1 VAAFVGLIMTGA
13 APPGSAAARPTNRP
27 AVQAAAAPAGGGT
40 VADGERPAGGGGAVA
55 DGATRPE
62 PAPPNLFGQ
71 ATPTRTQRA
80 EKLEPWEIRRRLAT
94 VDWRLLRPLCAAKA
108 ERAGRRMTLNVF
120 PDMAIVAE
128 QGTAGNT
135 FRKDS
140 LQWSGGASQA
150 ADSSITLTAIG
161 LCAKSSRRAV
171 LSGSIK
177 LNGAEYTIQPRP
189 GGQVAITEINSLAA
203 GLAQKPDRIEPPKR
217 TRGQHTKAPPAPS
230 RPAAPSQGGRP
241 VIDALILYTPGA
253 VKRAGGVDE
262 IQSWIQDAAARA
274 NGNLARSDVKA
285 SFRVVHMDEAKGYRG
300 GETVRPAFNH
310 LADPRDGMLDEA
322 ATLRNKYG
330 ADIVTTVVKGYD
342 PKDPIAGLASYPENP
357 KNPATSDEIWS
368 VVAAN
373 QLWAYV
379 LAHEWGHLLGL
390 THDWKTSPEKNPY
403 YPDNHAYVAPDSAF
417 VTIMG
422 YPSSCRTPCPYAG
435 YFANPH
441 LTYDGRPLG
450 VKLGAGRLSADNTR
464 VMNLTAPQVAAY
476 RKPKVTL
483 PDHKL
488 TIAAAPAIGGAARPR
503 ADAPHDPGAL
513 FTGPGDGRAELPLHR
528 FDAGRPAPRG
538 DRRDDQLWA
547 GDGAACPD
555 GAVAVPW
562 AGADGAP
569 GAPGEPVVPGE
580 AVCFPVLSAVLTA
593 LSNALPFTHD
603 FQGSSQ

>member
-1 VAAFVGLIMTGA
+1 MVGA
-13 APPGSAAARPTNRP
+13 APPGGAAARPTTTG
-27 AVQAAAAPAGGGT
+27 AALAAATAGGDGTTATGGGT
-40 VADGERPAGGGGAVA
+40 AAGDAASGGTAAGG
-55 DGATRPE
+55 TQPE
-62 PAPPNLFGQ
+62 PAPPDLFGQ
-71 ATPTRTQRA
+71 AAPTRTLRA
-80 EKLEPWEIRRRLAT
+80 ERLEPWEIRRRLAK
-94 VDWRLLRPLCAAKA
+94 VDWRLLRPLCDAKA
-108 ERAGRRMTLNVF
+108 ERAGGRMTLNVF

-128 QGTAGNT
+128 PGTAGNT

-140 LQWSGGASQA
+140 LQWSGGAA
-150 ADSSITLTAIG
+150 RTPDSSITLTAIG
-161 LCAKSSRRAV
+161 LCAKTPRRAV

-203 GLAQKPDRIEPPKR
+203 GLAQKPDQVDHPERARAKHPKA
-217 TRGQHTKAPPAPS
+217 QHTKTQHTKTRRAPA
-230 RPAAPSQGGRP
+230 RPAATARAGRP

-310 LADPRDGMLDEA
+310 LADPRDGVLDEA
-322 ATLRNKYG
+322 ATLRNRYG
-330 ADIVTTVVKGYD
+330 ADIVTTVVRGYD
-342 PKDPIAGLASYPENP
+342 PKDPVAGLASYPENP
-357 KNPATSDEIWS
+357 KNPATSGEIWS

-435 YFANPH
+435 FFANPH
-441 LTYDGRPLG
+441 LSYDGRPLG
-450 VKLGAGRLSADNTR
+450 VALGAGLLSADNTR

-476 RKPKVTL
+476 RKPKVAL
-483 PDHKL
+483 PGNKL
-488 TIAAAPAIGGAARPR
+488 TIATAPTGGGTARPQAAGPYDPGDLVAVQAVAARGYHFIGWTLDGKRAGETGDTLDVRMNGDRALLARFAPGPAPAAADVVGAG
-503 ADAPHDPGAL
+503 APE
-513 FTGPGDGRAELPLHR
+513 PGDLFSGSP
-528 FDAGRPAPRG
+528 AG
-538 DRRDDQLWA
+538 
-547 GDGAACPD
+547 
-555 GAVAVPW
+555 
-562 AGADGAP
+562 
-569 GAPGEPVVPGE
+569 PVG
-580 AVCFPVLSAVLTA
+580 
-593 LSNALPFTHD
+593 
-603 FQGSSQ
+603 Q

>member
-1 VAAFVGLIMTGA
+1 VVQAAVATPAGGDTGA
-13 APPGSAAARPTNRP
+13 AGGATAARDTS
-27 AVQAAAAPAGGGT
+27 AGRG
-40 VADGERPAGGGGAVA
+40 
-55 DGATRPE
+55 TRPE

-71 ATPTRTQRA
+71 SAPTRIQRA
-80 EKLEPWEIRRRLAT
+80 EKLEPWEIRRRLAA
-94 VDWRLLRPLCAAKA
+94 VDWRLLRPLCDAKA
-108 ERAGRRMTLNVF
+108 ERAGGRMTLNMF

-128 QGTAGNT
+128 PGAAGNT

-140 LQWSGGASQA
+140 LQWSGGAAQTP
-150 ADSSITLTAIG
+150 DSSITLTAIG
-161 LCAKSSRRAV
+161 LCAKTSRRAV

-203 GLAQKPDRIEPPKR
+203 GLAQKPDRIEHPGR
-217 TRGQHTKAPPAPS
+217 TRAKHTKAPSAPS
-230 RPAAPSQGGRP
+230 RPAIPAPGGRP

-310 LADPRDGMLDEA
+310 LADPHDGALDEA

-330 ADIVTTVVKGYD
+330 ADIVTTVVRGYD

-357 KNPATSDEIWS
+357 KNPVTSDEIWS

-390 THDWKTSPEKNPY
+390 THDWKTSPERNRY

-435 YFANPH
+435 FFANPH
-441 LTYDGRPLG
+441 LSYDGRPLG
-450 VKLGAGRLSADNTR
+450 VALGAGRLSADNTR
-464 VMNLTAPQVAAY
+464 VMNITAPQVAAY
-476 RKPKVTL
+476 RKPKVAL
-483 PDHKL
+483 PGNKL
-488 TIAAAPAIGGAARPR
+488 TIAAAPPAGGTARPQATGPYDPADLVAVRAVAAQGYHFIGWTLDGKRSQETGDTLGVRMNGDRALVARFAPGPAPAASVVGAGSPEPGHLFSGRSTDGHGRAGPPADPPAR
-503 ADAPHDPGAL
+503 ADH
-513 FTGPGDGRAELPLHR
+513 RA
-528 FDAGRPAPRG
+528 A
-538 DRRDDQLWA
+538 DRRTVDQ
-547 GDGAACPD
+547 
-555 GAVAVPW
+555 
-562 AGADGAP
+562 
-569 GAPGEPVVPGE
+569 
-580 AVCFPVLSAVLTA
+580 
-593 LSNALPFTHD
+593 
-603 FQGSSQ
+603 